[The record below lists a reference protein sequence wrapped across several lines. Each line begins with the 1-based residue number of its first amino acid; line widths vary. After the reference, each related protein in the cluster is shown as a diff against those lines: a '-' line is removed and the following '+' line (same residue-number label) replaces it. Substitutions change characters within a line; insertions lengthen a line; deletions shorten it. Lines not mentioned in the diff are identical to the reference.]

1 MNLSAIKDKIKQG
14 INSGTDRIL
23 SAKMKDELG
32 FNKPTIDT
40 LQILSQSPN
49 LDSDLN
55 SFFQP
60 VNSTFLSSKDYK
72 NIQNWAL
79 IFIGVISA
87 ALVLLFF
94 SLISPHKNYSN
105 AREDSQIIVKGSD
118 LNEPK
123 SKNSAKSKIVEASNQ
138 ANRGAEEDLTVENI
152 VLEKT
157 ATEDLAQN
165 SPLLQSDNVTF
176 IDYQVKTGD
185 TLETIAKRF
194 YGSNRYENIQK
205 IKAANKINNTKLLR
219 VGQKIMVPM

>member
-14 INSGTDRIL
+14 ISSGTDRIL

-105 AREDSQIIVKGSD
+105 ALEDSQIIVKGSD
-118 LNEPK
+118 VNEPK
-123 SKNSAKSKIVEASNQ
+123 NAKPSKIVEASNET
-138 ANRGAEEDLTVENI
+138 NKGTDEDLTVENI
-152 VLEKT
+152 ILEQT
-157 ATEDLAQN
+157 AAEDLAQN
-165 SPLLQSDNVTF
+165 SPLLQSENVTL
-176 IDYQVKTGD
+176 IDYQIKAGD

-194 YGSNRYENIQK
+194 YGSNRYENVQK

-219 VGQKIMVPM
+219 AGQKIMIPM

>member
-14 INSGTDRIL
+14 ISSGTDRIL

-32 FNKPTIDT
+32 FNKPTLDT

-79 IFIGVISA
+79 IFIGVILA
-87 ALVLLFF
+87 ALILLFF
-94 SLISPHKNYSN
+94 SLISPRKNYSN
-105 AREDSQIIVKGSD
+105 ALKDSQVIVKGSD
-118 LNEPK
+118 VNEPK
-123 SKNSAKSKIVEASNQ
+123 STQQHNKIVTADNK
-138 ANRGAEEDLTVENI
+138 ATADEDLTVENI

-157 ATEDLAQN
+157 AAEDLALN
-165 SPLLQSDNVTF
+165 SPLLQSENVTI
-176 IDYQVKTGD
+176 IDYQIKPGD

-205 IKAANKINNTKLLR
+205 IKAANKISNTKLLR

>member
-14 INSGTDRIL
+14 ISSGTDRIL

-79 IFIGVISA
+79 IFIGVIST

-105 AREDSQIIVKGSD
+105 ALEDSQVIVRGSD
-118 LNEPK
+118 VNEPK
-123 SKNSAKSKIVEASNQ
+123 NKNAKRSKIVETNSEASR
-138 ANRGAEEDLTVENI
+138 ADEDLTVENI
-152 VLEKT
+152 VLEQT
-157 ATEDLAQN
+157 AAEDLAQN
-165 SPLLQSDNVTF
+165 SPLLQSENVTL
-176 IDYQVKTGD
+176 IDYQIRTGD

-194 YGSNRYENIQK
+194 YGSNRYENVQK